1 MFDNLFS
8 IGKIGT
14 METKNRIVFTAMG
27 NALANKD
34 GTVSE
39 KDIHFYGARAKG
51 GVGLII
57 TECTIV
63 DGRRG
68 KGNTKQIG
76 VYDDKFIPGLKALAD
91 EVHKYD
97 GKIAAQIYHPGRQG
111 ISVVNGN
118 LPMLAPSN
126 VECKV
131 VHQPTEEM
139 SIKQIEDLINK
150 FIEAAVRIR
159 KAGIDGVEV
168 HAAHGY
174 LLNQFLSPY
183 TNKRKDKYGG
193 SLENRMRILEEII
206 LGIRERCGKDFPM
219 MVRLSVDEYLE
230 YFGLKNQ
237 GLKLEESRKIAKR
250 LEKLGV
256 DALDISCGI
265 YETMNVSWEP
275 ASFEQGWK
283 INLPEEIKRTVD
295 IPVIGVAVLRDP
307 EYADK
312 MIKEGKID
320 FAGSA
325 RQHLADPEWANKAK
339 EGRTDEIRK
348 CISCLHCMETLMG
361 ADITENSIQCAINIQ
376 SGKENEYGDF
386 KKDGQG
392 RTVAIIGAGPAG
404 LEAAR
409 VLALREFKPII
420 LEKTDQ
426 LGGQL
431 LLANKPPKKEKIN
444 WLIDYLKIQVE
455 KLGVEIR
462 YNTPA
467 TIEILK
473 ALNPY
478 AVFIAQGAE
487 PIIPKSIPGI
497 DGEKV
502 LTCKEVLGKT
512 VKLTHKK
519 VAVIG
524 SGLTGIETAHYLAVN
539 ENQVSVFEMED
550 EIGPGVYFQ
559 NLIDVMNHMKPF
571 GVKFYPK
578 HKLIEIDGN
587 TAIFENTETKEE
599 HSYDFDYIVL
609 TLGTTPNRKSVDEI
623 KESFSKVSVLG
634 DAEKAGKIRNAM
646 EGGFEIAYKL
656 K

>member
-1 MFDNLFS
+1 MFDNLFAA
-8 IGKIGT
+8 GKIGT

-27 NALANKD
+27 NALANTD
-34 GTVSE
+34 GTVSQ

-51 GVGLII
+51 GVGLIF
-57 TECTIV
+57 TECAIV
-63 DGRRG
+63 DGERG

-97 GKIAAQIYHPGRQG
+97 GKIIIQIYHPGRQG
-111 ISVVNGN
+111 ISVINGD

-126 VECKV
+126 VECQA

-139 SIKQIEDLINK
+139 SIEQIEDLIDK
-150 FIEAAVRIR
+150 FIEAAVRIQ

-174 LLNQFLSPY
+174 LINQFLSPY
-183 TNKRKDKYGG
+183 TNRREDKYGG
-193 SLENRMRILEEII
+193 SLENRMRFLEEII
-206 LGIRERCGKDFPM
+206 LGIRERCGKDFPLI
-219 MVRLSVDEYLE
+219 VRLSVEEHLE
-230 YFGLKNQ
+230 YIGLENK
-237 GLKLEESRKIAKR
+237 GLKLEEGKKIAKR
-250 LEKLGV
+250 LEELGV

-275 ASFEQGWK
+275 SSFEQGWK

-295 IPVIGVAVLRDP
+295 IPVIGVSVLRDP
-307 EYADK
+307 EYADR

-325 RQHLADPEWANKAK
+325 RQHFADPEWANKAK
-339 EGRTDEIRK
+339 EGRTKEIRK

-361 ADITENSIQCAINIQ
+361 ADITGNSTQCAINIQ
-376 SGKENEYGDF
+376 SGKEYEYSDF

-409 VLALREFKPII
+409 ILALRGFKPII

-431 LLANKPPKKEKIN
+431 QLANKPPKKEKIN
-444 WLIDYLKIQVE
+444 WLIDYLRTQVE

-473 ALNPY
+473 ELNPY
-478 AVFIAQGAE
+478 AIFVAQGAN

-497 DGEKV
+497 NGEKV
-502 LTCKEVLGKT
+502 LTCKDVLSGK
-512 VKLTHKK
+512 VKLTDKK
-519 VAVIG
+519 VAVVG
-524 SGLTGIETAHYLAVN
+524 SGLTGIETAHLLISDK
-539 ENQVSVFEMED
+539 NQVSVFEMED

-559 NLIDVMNHMKPF
+559 NLIDVMNHMRPL
-571 GVKFYPK
+571 GVKLYPK
-578 HKLIEIDGN
+578 HKLIEIDGS
-587 TAIFENTETKEE
+587 TAIFENTETKEKQ
-599 HSYDFDYIVL
+599 SYNFDYIVIS
-609 TLGTTPNRKSVDEI
+609 LGTTPNRELIDEI
-623 KESFSKVSVLG
+623 EENFSKVSVLG
-634 DAEKAGKIRNAM
+634 DAKKSGRIRNAM
-646 EGGFEIAYKL
+646 ESGFELAYKL
-656 K
+656 